1 MGGGE
6 GALRGGADE
15 EGAAAGR
22 RGRPTAAT
30 GTGRTWVSAG
40 QSRWAGPWER
50 GNANTHAISE
60 RSRRVEFTEN
70 PGRTQVSK

>member
-50 GNANTHAISE
+50 GNANT
-60 RSRRVEFTEN
+60 RY
-70 PGRTQVSK
+70 